1 MAGLVSRAA
10 ASIRFRLQRLREATP
25 SRTVPDPKG
34 EGMFRIPDM
43 DPQLAGL
50 KRDQLVD
57 LYWQSHP
64 RFLFFKSPPPG
75 ARLLDIGAGS
85 GGLSFW
91 REYGSP
97 RRTDLRMF
105 AVDRQ
110 RGTYFDNYEAA
121 FVADLDSEAIGFNGI
136 PFEAVLASH
145 VFEHLKDPQA
155 VLTQVAGRLV
165 SGGRAYI
172 EVPSPASK
180 DLPKREAF
188 VARGWP
194 MTISNFFD
202 DGTHLETF
210 SLDQLVAMG
219 AEAGLEAVAAG
230 AIEMPF
236 MADSMIRYG
245 LDHGDAEVL
254 LYGYWAKTRWAHYV
268 VLEKPR
274 G

>member
-10 ASIRFRLQRLREATP
+10 ASIRFRLQRLREAGAARATP
-25 SRTVPDPKG
+25 DASG
-34 EGMFRIPDM
+34 EGLFRIPEM

-50 KRDQLVD
+50 KRSQLVD

-75 ARLLDIGAGS
+75 ARLLDLGAGS

-91 REYGSP
+91 REYGAP
-97 RRTDLRMF
+97 GRGDLRLF

-110 RGTYFDNYEAA
+110 RGAHFGNYEDAC
-121 FVADLDSEAIGFNGI
+121 VADLDCEPIGFAGTS
-136 PFEAVLASH
+136 FEAVIASH

-155 VLTQVAGRLV
+155 VMAQLADRLV
-165 SGGRAYI
+165 PGGRAYI

-180 DLPKREAF
+180 ELPRRDAF

-202 DGTHLETF
+202 DATHLDTF

-219 AEAGLEAVAAG
+219 AASGLEAVSAAT
-230 AIEMPF
+230 IEQPYL
-236 MADSMIRYG
+236 ADSLVRFG

-254 LYGYWAKTRWAHYV
+254 LYGFWAKTRWAHCV
-268 VLEKPR
+268 VLEKPVA
-274 G
+274 